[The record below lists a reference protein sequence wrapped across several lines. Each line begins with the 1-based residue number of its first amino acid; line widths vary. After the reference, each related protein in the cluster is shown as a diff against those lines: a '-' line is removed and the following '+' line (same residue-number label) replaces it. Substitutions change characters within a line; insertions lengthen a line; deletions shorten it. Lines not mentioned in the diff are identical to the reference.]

1 MDEEDQEEDQSLD
14 IPFTFDAMDVALAR
28 KYCFEMWAEVVACA
42 SFLGI
47 VFPDSVVIVSK
58 LVTLEIVRASG
69 INPFHV
75 HEASLFTAMLA
86 KHDPRLMHIEPL
98 DVEGLYWMVVRSN
111 TNLERDIREH
121 LGNEM
126 YEATVAEARE
136 LRESFTQHH
145 PHQHMTSLRTHV

>member
-1 MDEEDQEEDQSLD
+1 MDDAASDDQEETLD
-14 IPFTFDAMDVALAR
+14 IPFTFAAVDVALAR

-47 VFPDSVVIVSK
+47 VFPESVVMVSK

-136 LRESFTQHH
+136 LREQHTKHH
-145 PHQHMTSLRTHV
+145 PHQHMTSLGTV